1 MVSVPTA
8 ALTSTWTSN
17 ACCQCLSQQFVWG
30 VLWIL
35 WILGRGWSGHPSLP
49 RGTLRKTGSG
59 SEVNKHKV
67 HSPAAEACYTP
78 IRASPTAAVTL
89 QGFLKAA
96 VSAWLGCCY
105 DDKMEG
111 GSHGGRLGKTGTA
124 ESIPVKHEPG
134 GGLELKQ
141 RSQTW
146 QLQQSG
152 ALRFSPG
159 SHEDSAVEKI
169 QFSRLICILSV
180 TVKTYAHQRLFRAEG
195 FRQIWG
201 LQQQTSK
208 RLIETSK

>member
-1 MVSVPTA
+1 MNLWRMLPVLVPTV
-8 ALTSTWTSN
+8 
-17 ACCQCLSQQFVWG
+17 CVGG
-30 VLWIL
+30 VVDPLNTRKGLIW
-35 WILGRGWSGHPSLP
+35 PSLP
-49 RGTLRKTGSG
+49 AQRDFEKNWKWVWSQQT
-59 SEVNKHKV
+59 
-67 HSPAAEACYTP
+67 
-78 IRASPTAAVTL
+78 
-89 QGFLKAA
+89 QGPQSCGWGLLHTNQSFTNSSCDSTRFLKAA
-96 VSAWLGCCY
+96 VGAWLGCCY

-111 GSHGGRLGKTGTA
+111 GSRGGRLGKTGTA

-159 SHEDSAVEKI
+159 SHEDSAAEKI

-201 LQQQTSK
+201 LQQQ
-208 RLIETSK
+208 